1 MSQQR
6 KNLTDVKE
14 RERITMKT
22 SGKMTG
28 STMRAT
34 TAKIAKHVEQLS
46 SSGENI
52 VESEGKQLKAEE
64 DSKVVRGNSLVR
76 RGKICKLLSD

>member
-6 KNLTDVKE
+6 NMTDVKE
-14 RERITMKT
+14 RERTTMKT

-34 TAKIAKHVEQLS
+34 TAKTVLFS

-52 VESEGKQLKAEE
+52 VAIEGKQPKAEE
-64 DSKVVRGNSLVR
+64 DSKAVRGNSLVR

>member
-6 KNLTDVKE
+6 NNLTDLKE
-14 RERITMKT
+14 REKTTMKT

-34 TAKIAKHVEQLS
+34 TSKTAQFS

-52 VESEGKQLKAEE
+52 VAIEGKQPKAEE
-64 DSKVVRGNSLVR
+64 DSKAVRGNSLVR